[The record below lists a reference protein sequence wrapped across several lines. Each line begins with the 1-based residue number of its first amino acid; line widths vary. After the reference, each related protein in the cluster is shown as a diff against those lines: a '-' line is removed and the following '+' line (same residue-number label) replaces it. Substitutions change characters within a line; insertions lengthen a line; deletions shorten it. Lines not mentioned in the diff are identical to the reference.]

1 MCHIS
6 VNLHKYGII
15 YIYIYI
21 YIIYGFEKP
30 PADLELGQ
38 FAMARQAE
46 ILSLGC

>member
-15 YIYIYI
+15 YIL
-21 YIIYGFEKP
+21 YGFEKP